1 MAGTLAIDLGSSTTV
16 VAWQGGDGPPRL
28 LALAPY
34 SGGSPPVVP
43 SLLWLSG
50 PGEIRPLIGRQVLE
64 ADLVARGGPGLC
76 RDFKRRIGAG
86 GPGGAA
92 TPLAAPPAR
101 GGEESGSEGSWLT
114 PEQAGGLLLRRLWQ
128 ALPEGV
134 APHRLVLTAPIESYP
149 GYRRWLQEVC
159 RELPV
164 AELALVD
171 EPTAA
176 AIGAGLPPGSRVLV
190 VDLGGGTLDLSL
202 VALEGGEGRAAPI
215 AQLLRFA
222 GRDLERS
229 GQALRGARVIGKAGL
244 AFGGRDLDR
253 WIAAEL
259 CPEDPP
265 EGALLQAAERI
276 KCRLSDAEEAL
287 EILSLP
293 GRPARELR
301 LRRPALERLLRERGL
316 LERLDEVLEAVLA
329 GARRAGVDPA
339 ALDAVLPVGGGSR
352 LPLLRQWL
360 AERFPGVPLRGER
373 PVEAVAL
380 GALAL
385 TPGVRLKDVLTRGVS
400 LRTWDRRSRA
410 HRWHPL
416 FVAGQ
421 SWPTE
426 QPLELVLACGV
437 EGQRQL
443 ELVLGEP
450 QPESRA
456 EVVFE
461 NGLPVLRSRP
471 AGEAQVRPWSAE
483 PRLLALATPGRQGVD
498 RLRLRFAIDAEGTLA
513 VEGEDLEVVG
523 PEGRFGPLP
532 LGPVR

>member
-1 MAGTLAIDLGSSTTV
+1 MSGTLAIDLGSSTTV
-16 VAWQGGDGPPRL
+16 VAWQDGHAPARL
-28 LALAPY
+28 LDLAPY
-34 SGGSPPVVP
+34 SCGDPPAIP
-43 SLLWLSG
+43 SLLWLPG
-50 PGEIRPLIGRQVLE
+50 PGESQPLIGRQVLE
-64 ADLVARGGPGLC
+64 ADLANRPGPGLC
-76 RDFKRRIGAG
+76 RDFKRWIGAEG
-86 GPGGAA
+86 GGWGQDDQ
-92 TPLAAPPAR
+92 LR
-101 GGEESGSEGSWLT
+101 WLT
-114 PEQAGGLLLRRLWQ
+114 PEGAGGLLLRRLWQ

-134 APHRLVLTAPIESYP
+134 APHRLVLTAPIESYR

-159 RELPV
+159 RDLPV

-202 VALEGGEGRAAPI
+202 VAIEGGEGRAAPI

-229 GQALRGARVIGKAGL
+229 GQALRCARVIGKAGL
-244 AFGGRDLDR
+244 PLGGRDLDR

-259 CPEDPP
+259 CPGEPL

-276 KCRLSDAEEAL
+276 KCRLSEAGEAL

-293 GRPARELR
+293 GRPIRELR
-301 LRRPALERLLRERGL
+301 LRRHELEDLLRQRGL
-316 LERLDEVLEAVLA
+316 LDRLDELLEAVLA
-329 GARRAGVDPA
+329 GARRVNLDPA
-339 ALDAVLPVGGGSR
+339 TLDAVLLVGGGSR
-352 LPLLRQWL
+352 LPLIQEWL

-385 TPGVRLKDVLTRGVS
+385 TPGVRLRDVLTRGVS

-461 NGLPVLRSRP
+461 NGLPVLRGRP
-471 AGEAQVRPWSAE
+471 AGEARVEPWSAA
-483 PRLLALATPGRQGVD
+483 PRLLPLATPGRQGED
-498 RLRLRFAIDAEGTLA
+498 RLRLRFAIDPEGTLA
-513 VEGEDLEVVG
+513 VEGEDLEVAG
-523 PEGRFGPLP
+523 PEGQFGPWR